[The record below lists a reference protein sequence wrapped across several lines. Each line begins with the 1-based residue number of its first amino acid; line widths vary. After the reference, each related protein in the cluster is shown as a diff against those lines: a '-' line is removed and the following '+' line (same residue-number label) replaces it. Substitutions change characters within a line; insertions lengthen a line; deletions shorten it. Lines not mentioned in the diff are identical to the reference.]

1 MAKNVIG
8 ILGGMGP
15 AATADMFQK
24 FIKLTPAHCDQEHIP
39 LLISS
44 IPDIPDRTECI
55 LHGGE
60 DPESVMEKYVHG
72 LENAGATC
80 IIMACNTAHYW
91 FDHLKAKSHVDML
104 SIIDATID
112 EVIATGKQK
121 IGLLAT
127 DATLATGLYKKRIE
141 EQGLTFI
148 RPNEESQKKVMES
161 IYLLKSGETEHS
173 IELMSQQRDEL
184 TKQGAEVII
193 LGCTEVPII
202 LAKDMENQP
211 HLYVDST
218 LALVRSAIKWYQL
231 H

>member
-80 IIMACNTAHYW
+80 IIIACNTAHYW

>member
-1 MAKNVIG
+1 MTKNVIG

-44 IPDIPDRTECI
+44 IPDIPDRSSCI
-55 LHGGE
+55 LRGGE
-60 DPESVMEKYVHG
+60 NPEPIMEQYVKG

-80 IIMACNTAHYW
+80 IVIACNTAHYW
-91 FDHLKAKSHVDML
+91 FDHLKAKSKVEML
-104 SIIDATID
+104 SMIDTTVN
-112 EVIATGKQK
+112 EVLNTGKQK

-127 DATLATGLYKKRIE
+127 DATLASGLYKDRLEKN
-141 EQGLTFI
+141 GLTFI
-148 RPNEESQKKVMES
+148 RPSEEGQKEVMES
-161 IYLLKSGETEHS
+161 IYLLKSGEVERS
-173 IELMSQQRDEL
+173 VQLMLKQRNALVEL
-184 TKQGAEVII
+184 GAEVII

-202 LAKDMENQP
+202 LAKEVENHP

-218 LALVRSAIKWYQL
+218 LALVRSAINWYQT

>member
-24 FIKLTPAHCDQEHIP
+24 FIKLTPAHCDQDHIP

-148 RPNEESQKKVMES
+148 RPNEESQRKVMES

>member
-1 MAKNVIG
+1 MKKNVIG

-44 IPDIPDRTECI
+44 IPDIPDRTNCI

-60 DPESVMEKYVHG
+60 NPEPIMEKYVKN
-72 LENAGATC
+72 LAVAGATC
-80 IIMACNTAHYW
+80 VVIACNTAHYW
-91 FDHLKAKSHVDML
+91 FDDLKANTNINML
-104 SIIDATID
+104 SMIDTTID
-112 EVIATGKQK
+112 EVIRRGKQK

-127 DATLATGLYKKRIE
+127 DATLAAGLYKKRIE
-141 EQGLTFI
+141 NKGLIFI
-148 RPNEESQKKVMES
+148 SPTESGQKDVMES
-161 IYLLKSGETEHS
+161 IYLLKSGEYEHS
-173 IELMSQQRDEL
+173 TQLMLKQRDEL
-184 TKQGAEVII
+184 IAQGAELII

-202 LAKDMENQP
+202 LADDMENNP
-211 HLYVDST
+211 NLYVDST
-218 LALVRSAIKWYQL
+218 LTLVRSAIDWYQT

>member
-24 FIKLTPAHCDQEHIP
+24 FIRFSRAARDQDHIP

-44 IPDIPDRTECI
+44 IPDIPDRTDCI
-55 LHGGE
+55 LRQGE
-60 DPESVMEKYVHG
+60 SPEPVMQKYVRG

-80 IIMACNTAHYW
+80 IIIACNTAHYW
-91 FDHLKAKSHVDML
+91 YEDLKRNTHAEMLNIVD
-104 SIIDATID
+104 AVFG
-112 EVIATGKQK
+112 EVLQSGKRC

-127 DATLATGLYKKRIE
+127 DATLAVKLYKTRIE
-141 EQGLTFI
+141 ENGLRFI
-148 RPNEESQKKVMES
+148 QPCAEGQAKVMES
-161 IYLLKSGETEHS
+161 IYLLKAGQNDKAVQ
-173 IELMSQQRDEL
+173 LMEQQRNALFE
-184 TKQGAEVII
+184 KGAELII

-202 LAKDMENQP
+202 LAKDLEKRP

-218 LALVRSAIKWYQL
+218 SALVRSAIQWYQT

>member
-80 IIMACNTAHYW
+80 IIIACNTAHYW

-202 LAKDMENQP
+202 LAKDIENQP

>member
-148 RPNEESQKKVMES
+148 RPNEESQRKVMES

>member
-202 LAKDMENQP
+202 LAKDIENQP

>member
-24 FIKLTPAHCDQEHIP
+24 FIKLTPAHCDQDHIP

>member
-1 MAKNVIG
+1 
-8 ILGGMGP
+8 
-15 AATADMFQK
+15 
-24 FIKLTPAHCDQEHIP
+24 
-39 LLISS
+39 
-44 IPDIPDRTECI
+44 
-55 LHGGE
+55 
-60 DPESVMEKYVHG
+60 
-72 LENAGATC
+72 
-80 IIMACNTAHYW
+80 
-91 FDHLKAKSHVDML
+91 
-104 SIIDATID
+104 
-112 EVIATGKQK
+112 
-121 IGLLAT
+121 
-127 DATLATGLYKKRIE
+127 
-141 EQGLTFI
+141 
-148 RPNEESQKKVMES
+148 MES

>member
-121 IGLLAT
+121 IGLLTT
-127 DATLATGLYKKRIE
+127 DATLATG
-141 EQGLTFI
+141 
-148 RPNEESQKKVMES
+148 
-161 IYLLKSGETEHS
+161 
-173 IELMSQQRDEL
+173 
-184 TKQGAEVII
+184 
-193 LGCTEVPII
+193 
-202 LAKDMENQP
+202 
-211 HLYVDST
+211 
-218 LALVRSAIKWYQL
+218 
-231 H
+231 

>member
-44 IPDIPDRTECI
+44 IPDIPDRTKCI

-91 FDHLKAKSHVDML
+91 FDHLKAKSQVDML

-127 DATLATGLYKKRIE
+127 DATIATDLYKKRIE

-173 IELMSQQRDEL
+173 IELMSRQRDEL
-184 TKQGAEVII
+184 IKQGAEIII

-202 LAKDMENQP
+202 LAKDVENQP